1 MAVSANQVKE
11 LREKTGAGVMECRR
25 ALEES
30 GGDMRRAEEI
40 LRERGE
46 LTAAKKAGREA
57 SQGIIDCY
65 IHGGGRIGV
74 LVEVNCESDFVA
86 RNEEFRS
93 LAHDIAM
100 QIAAMNPQFVAPEDV
115 PVDVAGEREQLA
127 LLSQPFIK
135 NPDRTI
141 RDLITEKIAKL
152 RENIRV
158 RRFVRYEVGGA

>member
-30 GGDMRRAEEI
+30 GGDIRRAEEI

-86 RNEEFRS
+86 RNEEFRA

-115 PVDVAGEREQLA
+115 PDDVAGEREQLA
-127 LLSQPFIK
+127 LMSQPFIK

>member
-1 MAVSANQVKE
+1 MAVSATQVKE

-30 GGDMRRAEEI
+30 GGDVRHAEQI

-46 LTAAKKAGREA
+46 LTAANKAGREA
-57 SQGIIDCY
+57 SQGVIDCY

-74 LVEVNCESDFVA
+74 IVELNCESDFVA
-86 RNEEFRS
+86 RNEEFRA

-100 QIAAMNPQFVAPEDV
+100 QVAAMNPKYIAPEDV
-115 PVDVAGEREQLA
+115 PAEEAAEKEQLA
-127 LLSQPFIK
+127 LLAQPFIK
-135 NPDRTI
+135 SPDRTI
-141 RDLITEKIAKL
+141 RDLVTERIAKL

-158 RRFVRYEVGGA
+158 RRFIRYEVGGG

>member
-25 ALEES
+25 ALDES
-30 GGDMRRAEEI
+30 GGDMGRAEQI

-46 LTAAKKAGREA
+46 ATAAKKAGREV

-74 LVEVNCESDFVA
+74 LVEINCETDFVA
-86 RNEEFRS
+86 RNEEFRG
-93 LAHDIAM
+93 LAHDVAM
-100 QIAAMNPQFVAPEDV
+100 QIAAMNPHYVAPEDV
-115 PVDVAGEREQLA
+115 PADAEGDREQLA
-127 LLSQPFIK
+127 LLSQAFIK

-158 RRFVRYEVGGA
+158 RRFVRYEVGGG